1 MYTYSV
7 EEWFSFFCFYCI
19 IGWCIES
26 AYVSVC
32 HRKFVNRGFMR
43 GPYLPLYGSG
53 AIVLL
58 FVCLPV
64 KESIILTFLVGGLA
78 ATLLEYV
85 TGVIMEKMFKVR
97 YWDYT
102 EQKFQFQGHICL
114 KSSVAWGALAV
125 FLLRVLHTPVEH
137 LICGIPKQVL
147 LWGLYMISIVMTMDF
162 TLSMKAALDI
172 RDIMVKIEKVRKEME
187 LLQKRVDVAIAFA
200 GDAITEDLVELR
212 ERFVELRT
220 RREQL
225 GKIWGGHKRH
235 LLLNSP
241 SIRSERFKEALE
253 LLKKSARE
261 RYQEKSKTDL
271 LDKRDK
277 D

>member
-7 EEWFSFFCFYCI
+7 EEWFSFFCFYCF

>member
-7 EEWFSFFCFYCI
+7 EEWFSFFCFYCF

-64 KESIILTFLVGGLA
+64 KESIILTFFVGGLA